1 MRAPVTDLLHDAVR
15 AFASLPPFC
24 DYVDAERILV
34 VATRGR
40 AGLEGKRA
48 ACHFTRF
55 SDSRQRVSADGRWEL
70 PLISVRGREIRYV
83 ISFVLPRFLFLSP
96 REQAEDVAHELL
108 HIDRAFDGTAAP
120 LCHGR
125 AFDSLARAL
134 AARALDSGLALP
146 ELARPGEVVL
156 YHRLRP
162 LPQPYRR
169 AGASARRGRDERDLV
184 LARLLFDPAEREP
197 PPPRY
202 VYQCPACGERYPRQR
217 RLRMASC
224 GSCSSSYDGRFKLRL
239 V

>member
-15 AFASLPPFC
+15 DFASLPPFR

-70 PLISVRGREIRYV
+70 PVLCLHGRDMRYV

-125 AFDSLARAL
+125 AFESLVRSLADRA
-134 AARALDSGLALP
+134 AESGIALP
-146 ELARPGEVVL
+146 ELARPGEIIS

-169 AGASARRGRDERDLV
+169 ADPAARRRYDERDLV

-202 VYQCPACGERYPRQR
+202 VYECPACGERYPRQR

-224 GSCSSSYDGRFKLRL
+224 GSCSSTYDGRFKLRL